1 VTAPE
6 GPADPADPTDPTA
19 PADGA
24 DAGAGPGGSAQ
35 AASVARG
42 GAANLLGALVYGA
55 SNFGLL
61 IVLNRTLGQRNAG
74 IVVVAIAVFQITS
87 TVAALGCST
96 GLVRI
101 ISRDRATG
109 HPERLP
115 AVLTVAVVPVVVVGT
130 LAAAGM
136 WASAGWLSDV
146 FARGAEAH
154 RVADVLRA
162 MALLLPAAS
171 LHTVLVQGTRGF
183 DTMLPQVL
191 IERVGRALALPLVV
205 GVAASLDFG
214 PRGVGVAWAATN
226 VVALVF
232 SARAI
237 RWRVKRAVEGVT
249 PVPASRAIAADF
261 WSFTGPRA
269 VGQASE
275 VAVNWLDTVLVGA
288 LVSTTAAG
296 IYASGTR
303 YLLPGMFAAEA
314 LMQVT
319 APRISGLLARHR
331 ATEASELLQVVAGWQ
346 VTVMWPLYLITA
358 IFPRPLLEVFGPQ
371 VVQARG
377 ALIALSVAML
387 VASPLGPAGSAVLMS
402 GRSRQAMF
410 NTLVF
415 LGINLGGNLIFLPR
429 HGITAAGLVWAATI
443 IVAALLPNWQARR
456 SLGVTT
462 LGRPAF
468 VAAGLAAGTIGV
480 VALVARIVVGDDTV
494 GLLVTS
500 SVGGAAYLVGL
511 RSLRGHLHLDALWDG
526 IRRRST
532 PGSISTDP
540 APSTPGPTR

>member
-1 VTAPE
+1 MF
-6 GPADPADPTDPTA
+6 
-19 PADGA
+19 
-24 DAGAGPGGSAQ
+24 
-35 AASVARG
+35 
-42 GAANLLGALVYGA
+42 GALVYGA

-61 IVLNRTLGQRNAG
+61 IVLNRSLGQRSAG
-74 IVVVAIAVFQITS
+74 VVVVAIAVFQIVS
-87 TVAALGCST
+87 TVAGMGCST

-115 AVLTVAVVPVVVVGT
+115 AVVAVGVVPVVVASVLVT
-130 LAAAGM
+130 IGM
-136 WASAGWLSDV
+136 WASAGWLSEV
-146 FARGAEAH
+146 FARGVEAH

-162 MALLLPAAS
+162 MSLLLPAAT

-183 DTMLPQVL
+183 DTMLPLVA
-191 IERVGRALALPLVV
+191 IERVGRAISLPLVV
-205 GVAASLDFG
+205 GVAAALDFG

-226 VVALVF
+226 VVALLF
-232 SARAI
+232 SARAL
-237 RWRVKRAVEGVT
+237 RWRVRKAVRDVT

-319 APRISGLLARHR
+319 APRISGLLARHQ
-331 ATEASELLQVVAGWQ
+331 AAEASELLRVVAGWQ
-346 VTVMWPLYLITA
+346 VVVMWPLYLVTA
-358 IFPRPLLEVFGPQ
+358 FFPRPLLEVFGPQ

-387 VASPLGPAGSAVLMS
+387 AASPLGPAGSAILMS

-415 LGINLGGNLIFLPR
+415 LGVNLGGNLIFLPR
-429 HGITAAGLVWAATI
+429 YGITAAGLVWAATI
-443 IVAALLPNWQARR
+443 LVAALLPNWQARR
-456 SLGVTT
+456 TLGVST

-468 VAAGLAAGTIGV
+468 VAAALAAGTIGV
-480 VALVARIVVGDDTV
+480 VAVAARVVVGDDTV
-494 GLLVTS
+494 GLLATS
-500 SVGGAAYLVGL
+500 SVGGVAYLVGL
-511 RSLRGHLHLDALWDG
+511 RSLRGQLHLDALWDG
-526 IRRRST
+526 FRRRSS
-532 PGSISTDP
+532 PGSVSNDP
-540 APSTPGPTR
+540 APSTTPGTTR